1 MEKRLIVEK
10 KIVVNASAENLWA
23 VLTES
28 PYTQE
33 YMFNCSVTTSWC
45 EGDPILWHG
54 VFQGYE
60 ANQKGVVL
68 VYDPYKEISYT
79 TFDPNF
85 GLPDEEQNYI
95 RVTYILRENSGE
107 TELTI
112 RNETFD
118 GSEERLEH
126 IGQGWDMVLDKLK
139 NCAERVR

>member
-1 MEKRLIVEK
+1 MGKSLIVER
-10 KIVVNASAENLWA
+10 KIVINTSAKILWT

-33 YMFNCSVTTSWC
+33 YMFNCSVTTTWC

-68 VYDPYKEISYT
+68 VYDPYREISYT

-85 GLPDEEQNYI
+85 GLPDEEESYI
-95 RVTYILRENSGE
+95 RVTYILREENDH

-112 RNETFD
+112 TNETFD
-118 GSEERLEH
+118 GSEERIEH
-126 IGQGWDMVLDKLK
+126 IGQGWDMVLEKLK
-139 NCAERVR
+139 NCAEKVK